1 MKPYIIGLT
10 GGIASGKTAVG
21 LVFETLGAKI
31 IDADVVSR
39 KTVELGSEG
48 ARRLKEAFAFAFDG
62 DTLNRGRLK
71 EKVFLSEDGKCR
83 LDEIMLPLIEK
94 EIEREA
100 ASLDGETVAVLIAPL
115 LLESGLQRLCDTV
128 VTVSAPYEMRLSRL
142 LARDGIDASL
152 AAAIMN
158 SQLSDEERECRSD
171 AVIRND
177 GDIKSLRE
185 QAKTLYNEIC
195 ERIRIR

>member
-1 MKPYIIGLT
+1 MGYE
-10 GGIASGKTAVG
+10 IATDSNANTVQMAVSWRTE
-21 LVFETLGAKI
+21 VQ
-31 IDADVVSR
+31 
-39 KTVELGSEG
+39 
-48 ARRLKEAFAFAFDG
+48 
-62 DTLNRGRLK
+62 
-71 EKVFLSEDGKCR
+71 
-83 LDEIMLPLIEK
+83 
-94 EIEREA
+94 
-100 ASLDGETVAVLIAPL
+100 DGETVAVLIAPL